1 MARATRADVAKAA
14 GVSVATVSHVMNGRA
29 KELGFLPA
37 TAQRVREAAAAVG
50 YVPRASA
57 RSFRYQTSKVI
68 ALFFPDLP
76 ASLRLPVFNEV
87 LTGAIDAARAQG
99 HFILPVP
106 VGQDPRATVEE
117 TLREIE
123 LAGAVCRPTPGM
135 EEAGTLLDQAEVPV
149 AWISTGRQ
157 ALEAPGCAALGINEA
172 SGVRQMLTAIDTSQ
186 VRHPAVLIGPG
197 EAGDRLPAFLE
208 RFPDARVLTAP
219 GWLAGDARQ
228 TASTLVSDGADL
240 VFAGNDQLALACC
253 EAVTA
258 HGLTLADDVQ
268 VFGFG
273 DIDSGPAQLM
283 GISSIQ
289 WPVAELSR
297 RAVQALITGAS
308 GTDAL
313 TDDGPQEITLQTLAH
328 PRSSTRPAR

>member
-1 MARATRADVAKAA
+1 MARATRADVARAA
-14 GVSVATVSHVMNGRA
+14 GVSVATVSHVMNGRD

-57 RSFRYQTSKVI
+57 RSFRYQSSKVI

-87 LTGAIDAARAQG
+87 LTGAIGVARAQG

-106 VGQDPRATVEE
+106 VGEDPRATVEE

-123 LAGAVCRPTPGM
+123 LAGAVCRSAPGM
-135 EEAGTLLDQAEVPV
+135 EKAGTLLHQAEVPV

-157 ALEAPGCAALGINEA
+157 ALPAPGCATLGINEA
-172 SGVRQMLTAIDTSQ
+172 SGVRQMLEAIDTSQ
-186 VRHPAVLIGPG
+186 VRNPAVLIGPG

-208 RFPDARVLTAP
+208 RFSQAQVLTAP
-219 GWLAGDARQ
+219 GWLSEDARE
-228 TASTLVSDGADL
+228 AAAALVSDGVDL

-253 EAVTA
+253 EAVAA
-258 HGLTLADDVQ
+258 HDLALADDVQ

-283 GISSIQ
+283 GISSIH
-289 WPVAELSR
+289 WPVGELGR
-297 RAVQALITGAS
+297 RAVHALITGTSSDAA
-308 GTDAL
+308 TDAE
-313 TDDGPQEITLQTLAH
+313 PQEIALETVAH